1 MGSETSQDLSN
12 NTDAP
17 RLFYVLAQ
25 LLGARTR
32 NAVRVVIWGRK
43 RSIPFLTSGLLK
55 RWALGEGVKM
65 CTFNRIDEIFLF
77 DGDSISLFSHCR
89 WGLKQP
95 YCNVE
100 KQKWMSWINID
111 LWKPKKLAF
120 SPIFALTP
128 ISSALLCAVAGLD
141 HFLCLAWRWELFRVQ
156 IVIWWYFSISLGDFW
171 NFGEAR
177 NLILVLIRA
186 SPILFSFSS
195 WKFRF
200 LFSERREEK
209 TNLSEKKVPPAKK
222 PQQEDS
228 PSVEDWNNFSKLFFR
243 GWLSLQPSWQ

>member
-1 MGSETSQDLSN
+1 MKEQNRTGSDTSHDLSN

-77 DGDSISLFSHCR
+77 GGDSISIFSHYR

-100 KQKWMSWINID
+100 TQQWMSWINID

-128 ISSALLCAVAGLD
+128 ISSAPLCAVAGLD
-141 HFLCLAWRWELFRVQ
+141 HFLCLAWRWELFRAQ

-177 NLILVLIRA
+177 NLI
-186 SPILFSFSS
+186 
-195 WKFRF
+195 
-200 LFSERREEK
+200 
-209 TNLSEKKVPPAKK
+209 
-222 PQQEDS
+222 
-228 PSVEDWNNFSKLFFR
+228 
-243 GWLSLQPSWQ
+243 